1 MQLIEKGIGP
11 IQLSQTNFRASG
23 GEGDIFVQGNRAY
36 KVYQDKTKV
45 IKEAKINEL
54 AALSLPNI
62 IKPERILL
70 DKNNA
75 PVGYSMNLV
84 PDSYALSQLFP
95 KAFKIRN
102 SLNNSQICKL
112 VLTLRSGI
120 EHVHSKN
127 ILIVDVN
134 ELNFLVDKQ
143 FKDVY
148 FIDVDSYKTRS
159 FNPTAIMDSVRDR
172 HSKDFSVLTDWFSFG
187 VLAFNLL
194 VGIHP
199 FRGTYAPLSHI
210 KGIEQNL
217 DARMMQNISV
227 LHKDVKVPPVVDSFD
242 NIPSA
247 YRDWFYAIFEEGK
260 RIPPPVDLVQSVIA
274 AAVPIIRAGGK
285 LSVEPYL
292 TFDKPISWKYDNFIF
307 AGGLFYKNKLKKD
320 YDINVCV
327 GFTPKYNK
335 PIAASIDNGLVK
347 FKDIDTDRDINCNIQ
362 ADSIIAYDNRFYV
375 KVYDKVLELLLFETP
390 QNLIIS
396 SKVLCT
402 VMPYSTKLYHGCI
415 IQNVVGKAYVSLLDK
430 SGENRQIQIKE
441 LDGLP
446 ILSAKYEKNI
456 LVVAVVDKNQQK
468 QLIFQFAENNKYS
481 IREII
486 TDNMINFIVLDNG
499 ICLLQND
506 EKLEIFSN
514 TSTSIKIVEDNFLQ
528 QTYMLS
534 QEGTQAL
541 AIVGNEVF
549 KISLKK

>member
-194 VGIHP
+194 LGIHP

-242 NIPSA
+242 NIPAA

-362 ADSIIAYDNRFYV
+362 ADAVIAYDNRFYV